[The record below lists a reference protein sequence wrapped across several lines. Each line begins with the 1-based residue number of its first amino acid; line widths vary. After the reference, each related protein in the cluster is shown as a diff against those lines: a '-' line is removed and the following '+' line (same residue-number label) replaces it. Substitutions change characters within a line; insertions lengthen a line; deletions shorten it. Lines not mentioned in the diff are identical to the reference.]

1 MDDDGQ
7 PPGGLPPVPDQPAMG
22 DLSGSEPPPPPPPS
36 HRGRWVAAAAVAVAL
51 VTAIGGVGAFL
62 LLRGSG
68 EQLFDKIPADAD
80 AVVAIYLDPAASQKV
95 NLLRMADE
103 IPSLGTREDITGQI
117 EDAIDQSLS
126 SVGLSHEDLDWIG
139 SEVAVTMNFPEATSS
154 DIPAVTALIAADDEA
169 AASATLTT
177 LREEDP
183 SASGWQHEDHDG
195 IDVWVGEDDA
205 GEPIAYALV
214 DGVVVL
220 TNSAAAVDDVI
231 AASGGEVDTLA
242 ASSAF
247 QEATV
252 DLPEGRLALAYADPS
267 SLAGSLAGLPGAG
280 LDPSLPDGSL
290 DALSGFAMSVSA
302 EPDGLAIDAQIT
314 YDPDRLTP
322 ELQATLTTAPY
333 DDPLLHGVPSD
344 SLVVMSQGWL
354 APTFAATMSQLEDVA
369 PKIAAAID
377 PAFLDSFTGD
387 VALAVMPT
395 EPGAMLSGA
404 VMVGT
409 DDEAAMEATIRS
421 LVDVGWSRGVR
432 WRTQDHGGVEVT
444 TLVDRDHPAFA
455 FSYAVAD
462 GVGVLGAS
470 PEAVFAVIDTSQGGS
485 SVASSAAYLDAM
497 SAVPSGATSVYVDI
511 DGLADA
517 IRAQVPPGQVDEF
530 NESAGSTMDHLDT
543 FVLGVEASETSQH
556 VRMLLRVG

>member
-1 MDDDGQ
+1 
-7 PPGGLPPVPDQPAMG
+7 
-22 DLSGSEPPPPPPPS
+22 
-36 HRGRWVAAAAVAVAL
+36 VAAAAVAVAL
-51 VTAIGGVGAFL
+51 VASLGGVGAFL

-68 EQLFDKIPADAD
+68 EQLLGKIPTDAD

-103 IPSLGTREDITGQI
+103 IPSLGTREDISGQI
-117 EDAIDQSLS
+117 EDTIDQSLS

-139 SEVAVTMNFPEATSS
+139 SEVAITMNLPQAGTR
-154 DIPAVTALIAADDEA
+154 DLPVVTALIAADDEA

-205 GEPIAYALV
+205 GEPVAYALV

-220 TNSAAAVDDVI
+220 ANSVAAVDGVI
-231 AASGGEVDTLA
+231 AASGGQVDTLA

-247 QEATV
+247 QEATA
-252 DLPEGRLALAYADPS
+252 DLPEGRLALAYTDPS
-267 SLAGSLAGLPGAG
+267 SLAGSLVELPDAG
-280 LDPSLPDGSL
+280 LDPSLTEGSL
-290 DALSGFAMSVSA
+290 DALTGFAMSVSA
-302 EPDGLAIDAQIT
+302 EPDGLAIDAQVT

-333 DDPLLHGVPSD
+333 DDPLLRGVPPD

-354 APTFAATMSQLEDVA
+354 APTFEAMVSQLEEVA
-369 PKIAAAID
+369 PQIAAAID
-377 PAFLDSFTGD
+377 PAFLDSLTGD

-395 EPGAMLSGA
+395 VPGAMLSGV

-421 LVDVGWSRGVR
+421 LVDVTASAGRAR
-432 WRTQDHGGVEVT
+432 WKSQDHGGVEVT
-444 TLVDRDHPAFA
+444 TLVDRNNFTSFA
-455 FSYAVAD
+455 FSYAVVD
-462 GVGVLGAS
+462 GAGVLGVS
-470 PEAVFAVIDTSQGGS
+470 PEAVFAVVGTSQGGS

-530 NESAGSTMDHLDT
+530 NESAGSTMDHLDA
-543 FVLGVEASETSQH
+543 FVLGAETSETSQH
-556 VRMLLRVG
+556 VRMFLRVG